1 MNVARPILA
10 LLVALSVAILP
21 MAGAA
26 GANVKSPE
34 PASVTEDMPDCCP
47 PMVSPCEKAMDD
59 CGAMATCALKCLS
72 LAGTLAA
79 VVFPSASAT
88 LAISF
93 TGNPL
98 LSQTGSPPFR
108 PPRT

>member
-1 MNVARPILA
+1 MNVARPMLA
-10 LLVALSVAILP
+10 LLVALSVAVLP

-26 GANVKSPE
+26 GANVESPE

-47 PMVSPCEKAMDD
+47 PMFSPCEKAD
-59 CGAMATCALKCLS
+59 CGAMTTCALKCFS
-72 LAGTLAA
+72 FAGMLAA

-88 LAISF
+88 PAISF